1 MTLVFGTAGFAWR
14 CGINNLVS
22 IPFAASP
29 LNTRKPQPP
38 DGGAKPGKQPS
49 QRLLVVGSTGYI
61 GKAVVRALV
70 NRGHGVVAF
79 ARPRSGVGGTED
91 EEATRQSLAGADV
104 RFGQVT
110 QLDSLLV
117 DGGRGESFHAVVCCL
132 ASRSGGVA
140 DSWRID
146 HQATVNAIEAARRLG
161 ARQFVL
167 LSAICVQ
174 KPLLAFQKAK
184 CKAEEELKAS
194 GLVWSIVRPTAFFK
208 SLAAQVEPVR
218 RGCPYVMFGDGQQA
232 ACTPISEEDLAE
244 YMADCLE
251 RPELQNRVLPIG
263 GPGPAL
269 TARQQ
274 GELLFSLLQR
284 PPRFLSVPVAL
295 FDVVIR
301 VFTALNRLI
310 PGLEDTLEYARI
322 GRYYATES
330 MLTWDPQTNAY
341 CADATPSTGT
351 DTLEDFYKRILSE
364 GLHGQDLG
372 DQLLWNRW
380 RKSQP

>member
-1 MTLVFGTAGFAWR
+1 MG
-14 CGINNLVS
+14 
-22 IPFAASP
+22 ASP
-29 LNTRKPQPP
+29 LSTLNSQPP
-38 DGGAKPGKQPS
+38 DGEAESVQKRAL
-49 QRLLVVGSTGYI
+49 RLLVVGSTGYI

-70 NRGHGVVAF
+70 SRGHGVVAF
-79 ARPRSGVGGTED
+79 ARPRSGVGGKED
-91 EEATRQSLAGADV
+91 GSATRRCLPGAQV
-104 RFGQVT
+104 RFGDVT
-110 QLDSLLV
+110 RLDSLLA
-117 DGGRGESFHAVVCCL
+117 DGGRGESFDAVVCCL
-132 ASRSGGVA
+132 ASRTGGVA

-146 HQATVNAIEAARRLG
+146 HQATANAIEAARRLG

-184 CKAEEELKAS
+184 RKAEEELKAS
-194 GLVWSIVRPTAFFK
+194 GLIWSVVRPTAFFK

-218 RGCPYVMFGDGQQA
+218 RGFPYVMFGDGQQA
-232 ACTPISEEDLAE
+232 ACKPVSEEDLAE

-251 RPELQNRVLPIG
+251 QPHLQNRVLPIG

-269 TARQQ
+269 TAKQQ
-274 GELLFSLLQR
+274 GELLFSLLGR

-295 FDVVIR
+295 FDGTIR
-301 VFTALNRLI
+301 VLAALHRLA

-330 MLTWDPQTNAY
+330 MLVWDPQTNAY
-341 CADATPSTGT
+341 CADATPATGK
-351 DTLEDFYKRILSE
+351 DTLEDFYRRILKE

-372 DQLLWNRW
+372 DQLLWKRW

>member
-1 MTLVFGTAGFAWR
+1 MALRDQFCA
-14 CGINNLVS
+14 NSSN
-22 IPFAASP
+22 
-29 LNTRKPQPP
+29 
-38 DGGAKPGKQPS
+38 QPS

-79 ARPRSGVGGTED
+79 ARPRSGVGGADD
-91 EEATRQSLAGADV
+91 EEATREALAGAEV

-110 QLDSLLV
+110 QLESLLA
-117 DGGRGESFHAVVCCL
+117 DGGRGESFDAVVCCL
-132 ASRSGGVA
+132 ASRTGGVA

-146 HQATVNAIEAARRLG
+146 HQATANAIAAAQRLG
-161 ARQFVL
+161 VRQFVL

-184 CKAEEELKAS
+184 AKVEEELKAS
-194 GLVWSIVRPTAFFK
+194 GLTWSIVRPTAFFK

-218 RGCPYVMFGDGQQA
+218 RGCPYVMFDDGQQA

-284 PPRFLSVPVAL
+284 PPRFLSVPVGL

-301 VFTALNRLI
+301 VFAGLHRLV

-330 MLTWDPQTNAY
+330 MLVWDPQAKAY
-341 CADATPSTGT
+341 CAEATPSTGT
-351 DTLEDFYKRILSE
+351 DTLEDFYKRILGE
-364 GLHGQDLG
+364 GLDGQDLG

-380 RKSQP
+380 RKPQP

>member
-1 MTLVFGTAGFAWR
+1 MIRPCL
-14 CGINNLVS
+14 C
-22 IPFAASP
+22 PFAASP
-29 LNTRKPQPP
+29 LNTPKPHQPQPADP
-38 DGGAKPGKQPS
+38 DANSGKQPS
-49 QRLLVVGSTGYI
+49 RRLLVVGSTGYI

-70 NRGHGVVAF
+70 NRGHQVVAF
-79 ARPRSGVGGTED
+79 ARPRSGVGGRED
-91 EEATRQSLAGADV
+91 EEATRQAMAGAEV
-104 RFGQVT
+104 RFGQAS
-110 QLDSLLV
+110 QLDSLLA
-117 DGGRGESFHAVVCCL
+117 DGGQGESFHAVICCL
-132 ASRSGGVA
+132 ASRTGGVA

-146 HQATVNAIEAARRLG
+146 HRATVNAIEAARRLG
-161 ARQFVL
+161 AGQFVL

-184 CKAEEELKAS
+184 RKAEEELKAS
-194 GLVWSIVRPTAFFK
+194 GLTWSIVRPTAFFK
-208 SLAAQVEPVR
+208 SLAAQVEPVG
-218 RGCPYVMFGDGQQA
+218 RGCPYVMFGDGRQA

-284 PPRFLSVPVAL
+284 PPRFLSVPVGL
-295 FDVVIR
+295 FDLVIQI
-301 VFTALNRLI
+301 FTALHRLI

-330 MLTWDPQTNAY
+330 MLVWDPQTNTYSAE
-341 CADATPSTGT
+341 ATPSTGT
-351 DTLEDFYKRILSE
+351 DTLEDFYKRILNE
-364 GLHGQDLG
+364 GLHGQELG
-372 DQLLWNRW
+372 DQLLWKRW
-380 RKSQP
+380 RKP

>member
-1 MTLVFGTAGFAWR
+1 M
-14 CGINNLVS
+14 
-22 IPFAASP
+22 
-29 LNTRKPQPP
+29 
-38 DGGAKPGKQPS
+38 
-49 QRLLVVGSTGYI
+49 VGSTGYI

-167 LSAICVQ
+167 LSAICMQ

-218 RGCPYVMFGDGQQA
+218 RGCPYVMFGDGRQA

-295 FDVVIR
+295 FDGVIR

-330 MLTWDPQTNAY
+330 MLAWDPQTNAY

>member
-1 MTLVFGTAGFAWR
+1 MGSGF
-14 CGINNLVS
+14 
-22 IPFAASP
+22 
-29 LNTRKPQPP
+29 RKR
-38 DGGAKPGKQPS
+38 PS

-70 NRGHGVVAF
+70 NRGHEVVAF
-79 ARPRSGVGGTED
+79 ARPRSGVGGTD
-91 EEATRQSLAGADV
+91 NEEATRRSLAGAEV

-110 QLDSLLV
+110 RLDSLLV

-132 ASRSGGVA
+132 ASRTGGVA
-140 DSWRID
+140 DSWRVD
-146 HQATVNAIEAARRLG
+146 HQATANTIEAARRLG

-184 CKAEEELKAS
+184 RKVEEELKAS
-194 GLVWSIVRPTAFFK
+194 GLIWSIVRPTAFFK

-232 ACTPISEEDLAE
+232 ACAPVSEEDLAE

-251 RPELQNRVLPIG
+251 RPDLQNRVLPIG

-274 GELLFSLLQR
+274 GELLFSLLKR
-284 PPRFLSVPVAL
+284 PPCFLSVPVAS
-295 FDVVIR
+295 FDVVVRI
-301 VFTALNRLI
+301 FTALDRLI

-330 MLTWDPQTNAY
+330 MLVWNPQTNAY
-341 CADATPSTGT
+341 CAEATPSTGT
-351 DTLEDFYKRILSE
+351 DTLEDFYKRILNE

-372 DQLLWNRW
+372 DQLFWKRW

>member
-1 MTLVFGTAGFAWR
+1 M
-14 CGINNLVS
+14 
-22 IPFAASP
+22 
-29 LNTRKPQPP
+29 
-38 DGGAKPGKQPS
+38 
-49 QRLLVVGSTGYI
+49 VGSTGYI

-70 NRGHGVVAF
+70 KRGHGVVAF

-91 EEATRQSLAGADV
+91 EEATRRSFPGAEV
-104 RFGQVT
+104 RFGQAT
-110 QLDSLLV
+110 RLDSLV
-117 DGGRGESFHAVVCCL
+117 ADGGQGESFDAVVCCL
-132 ASRSGGVA
+132 ASRTGGVA

-146 HQATVNAIEAARRLG
+146 HQATANAIEAARRLG

-184 CKAEEELKAS
+184 RKVEEELKTS

-208 SLAAQVEPVR
+208 SLSAQVEPVR
-218 RGCPYVMFGDGQQA
+218 RGCPYVMFGDGQQT

-251 RPELQNRVLPIG
+251 QPHLQNRVLPIG

-269 TARQQ
+269 TAKQQ
-274 GELLFSLLQR
+274 GELLFSLLGR
-284 PPRFLSVPVAL
+284 PPRFLRVPVGL
-295 FDVVIR
+295 LDGVIGI
-301 VFTALNRLI
+301 FAALNRLV

-330 MLTWDPQTNAY
+330 MLVWDPQTSAY
-341 CADATPSTGT
+341 CADTTPSTGT
-351 DTLEDFYKRILSE
+351 DTLADFYRRILDE
-364 GLHGQDLG
+364 GLHGQELG
-372 DQLLWNRW
+372 DQLLWKRW

>member
-1 MTLVFGTAGFAWR
+1 M
-14 CGINNLVS
+14 
-22 IPFAASP
+22 
-29 LNTRKPQPP
+29 
-38 DGGAKPGKQPS
+38 
-49 QRLLVVGSTGYI
+49 VGSTGYI

-70 NRGHGVVAF
+70 KRGHGVVAF
-79 ARPRSGVGGTED
+79 ARPRAGVGGTED
-91 EEATRQSLAGADV
+91 EEATRRSLAGADV
-104 RFGQVT
+104 RFGQAT
-110 QLDSLLV
+110 RLDSLLA
-117 DGGRGESFHAVVCCL
+117 DGGRGESFHAVICCL
-132 ASRSGGVA
+132 ASRTGGVA
-140 DSWRID
+140 DSWHID

-194 GLVWSIVRPTAFFK
+194 GLIWSIVRPTAFFK

-218 RGCPYVMFGDGQQA
+218 RGCPYVIFGDGQQA

-295 FDVVIR
+295 FDAVIR
-301 VFTALNRLI
+301 VFTALSRLI

-330 MLTWDPQTNAY
+330 MLVWDAQTNTY
-341 CADATPSTGT
+341 CAEATPSTGT
-351 DTLEDFYKRILSE
+351 DTLEDFYKRILGE